1 MECPGTLADEAGSAG
16 AMKSISGYLLVATA
30 FLACPCH
37 LVLLLPPALGLLG
50 GTALGAALGA
60 NAGWVIAGATVY
72 FLGALASGLY
82 LLNRRAESAKDDL
95 VPATGRKGGACVRRG
110 ARPAHETGAGVEG

>member
-1 MECPGTLADEAGSAG
+1 MSEAGSPG
-16 AMKSISGYLLVATA
+16 AMKRIGGYLLVTTA

-37 LVLLLPPALGLLG
+37 LVLLLPPVLGLVG

-72 FLGALASGLY
+72 FLGALTGGLY
-82 LLNRRAESAKDDL
+82 LLNRRAEATTED
-95 VPATGRKGGACVRRG
+95 PAPAAGRRGGARARRG
-110 ARPAHETGAGVEG
+110 VGTKRETGAGVKR